1 MEDPKFLKTE
11 LKVTASEELE
21 REVEEE
27 LKNYEEKSIASIIKE
42 SYESD
47 ET

>member
-1 MEDPKFLKTE
+1 MNDPKFVKTE

-21 REVEEE
+21 EE
-27 LKNYEEKSIASIIKE
+27 LQEKSIASIIEKQE
-42 SYESD
+42 EENED

>member
-27 LKNYEEKSIASIIKE
+27 LKNSEEKSIAAIIKE
-42 SYESD
+42 SEESD

>member
-27 LKNYEEKSIASIIKE
+27 LKNSEEKSISSIIKE
-42 SYESD
+42 SEESD

>member
-27 LKNYEEKSIASIIKE
+27 LKNSEEKAIASIIKE
-42 SYESD
+42 SEESD